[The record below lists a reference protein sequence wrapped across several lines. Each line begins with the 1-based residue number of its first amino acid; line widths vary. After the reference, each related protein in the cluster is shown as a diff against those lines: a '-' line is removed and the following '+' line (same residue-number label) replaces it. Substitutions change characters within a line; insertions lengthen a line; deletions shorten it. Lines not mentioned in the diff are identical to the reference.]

1 MKAPDWWQMLVG
13 GGGTVLTGLG
23 LRFTWLK
30 LSSDLR
36 KDQEARSD
44 KRTLDTANVANQA
57 AGNQQKLIE
66 RLMDA
71 QEKTEAR
78 SQDMRTAHDHAL
90 ARLDEK
96 IEQLKAQLEKQD
108 VEFRRLTKLITS
120 KDDQIV
126 AKDEEITRLR
136 LQVQDLQGG
145 NRLLQN
151 TLDSSARVKDLP
163 LKAVE
168 QSMAKFNIKT
178 DDDYGAG
185 K

>member
-1 MKAPDWWQMLVG
+1 MKAPDWWQMLMG

-36 KDQEARSD
+36 KDQEVRSD

-57 AGNQQKLIE
+57 ASNQQKLIE

-78 SQDMRTAHDHAL
+78 SQEIRTAHDHAL
-90 ARLDEK
+90 ARQDEK
-96 IEQLKAQLEKQD
+96 IEQLKTQIERLERSGRD
-108 VEFRRLTKLITS
+108 FANMMLTKE
-120 KDDQIV
+120 DQLVAANEEV
-126 AKDEEITRLR
+126 AKLR
-136 LQVQDLQGG
+136 LQIQDVQGE
-145 NRLLQN
+145 NRLLRN
-151 TLDSSARVKDLP
+151 TLDSSARVKNLP
-163 LKAVE
+163 FSTVE